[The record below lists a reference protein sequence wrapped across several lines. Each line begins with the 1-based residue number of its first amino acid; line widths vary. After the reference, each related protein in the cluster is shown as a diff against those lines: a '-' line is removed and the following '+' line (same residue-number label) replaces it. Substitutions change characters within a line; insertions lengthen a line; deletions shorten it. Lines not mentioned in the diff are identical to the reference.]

1 MLERGTFLQILFN
14 PTKNQFKTTN
24 DYEHYLVKNVNK
36 LYSTQSYCPD
46 SNDVSENNLQ
56 SPERA
61 FNSHVDFI
69 YAPQLKMSQ
78 PGELEFP
85 KEQTFSQKRN
95 QSPLQHVR
103 QYYSSKNNKKNALHK
118 QNFYLQHGLA

>member
-1 MLERGTFLQILFN
+1 MKTRTNEEKERTMLERGTFLQILFN

-85 KEQTFSQKRN
+85 KEQTFSIPKKESISSTTR
-95 QSPLQHVR
+95 SPILLIKEQ
-103 QYYSSKNNKKNALHK
+103 
-118 QNFYLQHGLA
+118 

>member
-1 MLERGTFLQILFN
+1 MKTRTNEEKERTMLERGTFLQILFN

-61 FNSHVDFI
+61 FNSYNTFANITHQRTIKRTLYINKISIYNMAWHSSGSTNDELVDNLVG
-69 YAPQLKMSQ
+69 A
-78 PGELEFP
+78 
-85 KEQTFSQKRN
+85 
-95 QSPLQHVR
+95 
-103 QYYSSKNNKKNALHK
+103 
-118 QNFYLQHGLA
+118 